1 MGDLSRINT
10 NVAALKAFLTLN
22 TVNSKILKYQEQ
34 ISTGKMINRA
44 SDDPSGYYAAK
55 TLNRDINIKNKKT
68 LQIERGINFLQS
80 NSTKLNT
87 VADLLLE
94 ISGLASSAN
103 SGAVSSAEKS
113 AIQLDIKQLCLE
125 ITNIMQSGVSSK
137 IYSGFSLGDLEN
149 VYVSGTSAGVG
160 GTRQA
165 RFNAD
170 PLVNLGI
177 DGTNINVSAGGDATA
192 SIKNV
197 STALESI
204 LEHNEQL
211 GSYIRRLQF
220 EKSDAETEIVDLKA
234 SLATI
239 QDADLAE
246 VQLELTKSQ
255 ILQQT
260 ALAMLAQA
268 NSAPQSILTLFGG

>member
-55 TLNRDINIKNKKT
+55 TLNRDINIRNKKT

-125 ITNIMQSGVSSK
+125 ITNIMQSGVSTK

-149 VYVSGTSAGVG
+149 VYVSGTSAAG
-160 GTRQA
+160 GTRA
-165 RFNAD
+165 SRFNTD

-177 DGTNINVSAGGDATA
+177 DGTNINVSAGGDAA
-192 SIKNV
+192 GSITRV

>member
-55 TLNRDINIKNKKT
+55 TLNRDINIRNKKT

-149 VYVSGTSAGVG
+149 VYVSGTNVAGA
-160 GTRQA
+160 RQT
-165 RFNAD
+165 RFNSN

-177 DGTNINVSAGGDATA
+177 DGTNINVSAGGNPTA